1 MGAKQ
6 NKELEKS
13 YAMRGLSRGVCG
25 VTGKSALAVEIA
37 ILFPV
42 LTLTSLLNAFEL
54 VNPTAMEGPE
64 TGQCLRGHVIT
75 MQ

>member
-1 MGAKQ
+1 MGKVESEAKDR
-6 NKELEKS
+6 KREDLLLLLGPVARVPS
-13 YAMRGLSRGVCG
+13 
-25 VTGKSALAVEIA
+25 LAVDIA
-37 ILFPV
+37 ILFPE
-42 LTLTSLLNAFEL
+42 LTSTSLLNAFEL

>member
-1 MGAKQ
+1 MGEVESEAKDR
-6 NKELEKS
+6 KREDLLLLLGPVARVPS
-13 YAMRGLSRGVCG
+13 
-25 VTGKSALAVEIA
+25 LAVDIA
-37 ILFPV
+37 ILFPE
-42 LTLTSLLNAFEL
+42 LTSTSLLNAFEL

>member
-1 MGAKQ
+1 MGKVESEAK
-6 NKELEKS
+6 NRKREDLLLLLGPVARVPS
-13 YAMRGLSRGVCG
+13 
-25 VTGKSALAVEIA
+25 LAVDIA
-37 ILFPV
+37 ILFPE
-42 LTLTSLLNAFEL
+42 LTSTSLLNAFEL